1 AFEQD
6 FEVGYQKCLNSVR
19 DYASCW
25 PLLLQV
31 VMVLINRAAVDETH
45 QQILLE
51 KSLELLARVEENADE
66 KEYREQADLLRATS
80 FIMLENFDDAIV
92 VLSGMRSPSSPIDA
106 MLANAY
112 EQAGNHEAA
121 SKTYQESV
129 FWGITEAT
137 NGCSAQILLCSD
149 DKARVDAL
157 VVAAEAMVDAFDLDV
172 LNPVQGLGLPI
183 NAATAY
189 KQMGNEECAFN
200 HLERYVAYATDER
213 ITKSDPT
220 MGQRGLFDKLD
231 AVLSPKSSSSDQQ
244 LYEVS
249 VGEMLQ
255 KDMKDRVF
263 SSAVWKE
270 CTDNPRFRKITSP
283 LEAL

>member
-1 AFEQD
+1 
-6 FEVGYQKCLNSVR
+6 
-19 DYASCW
+19 
-25 PLLLQV
+25 
-31 VMVLINRAAVDETH
+31 
-45 QQILLE
+45 
-51 KSLELLARVEENADE
+51 
-66 KEYREQADLLRATS
+66 
-80 FIMLENFDDAIV
+80 
-92 VLSGMRSPSSPIDA
+92 
-106 MLANAY
+106 
-112 EQAGNHEAA
+112 
-121 SKTYQESV
+121 
-129 FWGITEAT
+129 
-137 NGCSAQILLCSD
+137 
-149 DKARVDAL
+149 
-157 VVAAEAMVDAFDLDV
+157 
-172 LNPVQGLGLPI
+172 NPVQGLGLPI